1 MWYKQISHCL
11 KDTTEKKKNYLEG
24 KTKQVTSGL
33 HYKTEA
39 VFLFWSVCLFL
50 FLIAG
55 KRNEKQKY

>member
-39 VFLFWSVCLFL
+39 VFFVLVCLL
-50 FLIAG
+50 VSISDSR
-55 KRNEKQKY
+55 KEK